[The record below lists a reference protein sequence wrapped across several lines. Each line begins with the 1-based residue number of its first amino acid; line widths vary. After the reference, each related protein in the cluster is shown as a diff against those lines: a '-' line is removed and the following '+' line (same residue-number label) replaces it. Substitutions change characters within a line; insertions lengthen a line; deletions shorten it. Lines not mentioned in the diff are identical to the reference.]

1 MLNKLVR
8 IGNPIPGYTGV
19 SRRVV
24 ADNIFGVTYA
34 EGRRKGDESDNN
46 INHDK
51 LNNFKTQS
59 KMVPP
64 IKK

>member
-1 MLNKLVR
+1 
-8 IGNPIPGYTGV
+8 V
-19 SRRVV
+19 SKRVV

-34 EGRRKGDESDNN
+34 EGRRKGEESHSN
-46 INHDK
+46 INQEK
-51 LNNFKTQS
+51 LHNFKTQS